1 MFSPALYLPSF
12 HLTPSRPAAELY
24 IPGLPHN
31 EQVGVAVGALLDENQ
46 GDAIDWLKGQLT
58 KAVSERKA
66 WEAETAARRILEE
79 EAAADA
85 GAELIPSESDKPPH
99 ISRFTLSIPVKPA
112 S

>member
-1 MFSPALYLPSF
+1 MS
-12 HLTPSRPAAELY
+12 SRPAAELH

-31 EQVGVAVGALLDENQ
+31 EQVGVAVGALLDDNK
-46 GDAIDWLKGQLT
+46 GDAVDWLKDQLT

-66 WEAETAARRILEE
+66 WEAETAARRVLEE

-85 GAELIPSESDKPPH
+85 GAELISSESDKPPH
-99 ISRFTLSIPVKPA
+99 ISMPTLSAPIKIV